1 MAGALA
7 SSSAST
13 SVLVALTLV
22 LLASI
27 ALAAPIVQPAGPIEL
42 SSMEILETGQGTEL
56 RVEADGPLIW
66 TQYRDEQGD
75 LVVELPNTRV
85 APTLGTR
92 LAGQGLLQGVE
103 VLSEDNGDRPLTRL
117 LIRTRDAAEHSLFV
131 DDRLLTLQFV
141 AVGSAQPTAV
151 AAETQPPAE
160 QAEPTVP
167 TVPTEEAP
175 SAAPEQTEVAVQ
187 PRGTSAGRGEET
199 SAAPVSAPATTG
211 LAATR
216 LIGVQA
222 VEGPDGIGERILG
235 DGEFNYSTFALESP
249 SRFVI
254 DLEGVVNTAPRPSV
268 AVDGAAVT
276 QVRVAQFEPYPNPVT
291 RVVLDLTQDTAPV
304 IQRGPDGLTLSFPS
318 AGASPSDDLVA
329 QLEPADAVE
338 PEAEAAVLVAETDAA
353 PPLQDPDDEAG
364 FDDSEFDDS
373 ETELAQVEGQEAP
386 ALEPLDDSAPI
397 EIVLSPDADDTGMED
412 EGVAAEETFDVAA
425 DSQEP
430 PEALQEPLFIEDTTR
445 RERPNLL
452 PGGEDVTLYEAQETS
467 PLAQADE
474 QRSGSQSPSF
484 GVQTVDNTRRWVG
497 EPVTMSLKDASI
509 TEVLRTIA
517 RVSDLNLVIQP
528 GVEGTVTVELVAV
541 PWDQALDQI
550 LKVNG
555 LGMQLDGNILR
566 VAQTETLQ
574 AEAVA
579 EQTLKQARALSVP
592 LTTVLK
598 RLSYARAT
606 DVSRILTQAQRSGGR
621 GGGGALG
628 RLGIITP
635 GGILSQRGTV
645 SVDARTNTLIIQ
657 ELPDYL
663 DTVIQVI
670 ENLDTPER
678 QVMIEA
684 RVVEATRNF
693 TRSLGVQWGLQGE
706 ASARYGNTTGLD
718 FPNNIAADG
727 GVQLLRGGNN
737 GSLNLSLGNV
747 LNSFQL
753 DVALRAA
760 ETEGLINIISA
771 PKVATLNNERASVQS
786 GLQIPIQTVANNT
799 VSVQFINATLR
810 LSVQPQVTAEG
821 TIIMDID
828 IQKREPLLAFA
839 VVGATNA
846 PISTRDAQTRVIVR
860 DGGTAVI
867 GGIYTIS
874 SNEGSDRV
882 PGLAN
887 VPILGHLFK
896 NRAKDTTNEELLI
909 FITPRVIQL

>member
-1 MAGALA
+1 MPS
-7 SSSAST
+7 SSSA
-13 SVLVALTLV
+13 
-22 LLASI
+22 
-27 ALAAPIVQPAGPIEL
+27 PPA
-42 SSMEILETGQGTEL
+42 TG
-56 RVEADGPLIW
+56 
-66 TQYRDEQGD
+66 
-75 LVVELPNTRV
+75 LP
-85 APTLGTR
+85 A
-92 LAGQGLLQGVE
+92 
-103 VLSEDNGDRPLTRL
+103 TRL
-117 LIRTRDAAEHSLFV
+117 LGVESITTAE
-131 DDRLLTLQFV
+131 
-141 AVGSAQPTAV
+141 G
-151 AAETQPPAE
+151 
-160 QAEPTVP
+160 
-167 TVPTEEAP
+167 
-175 SAAPEQTEVAVQ
+175 
-187 PRGTSAGRGEET
+187 AG
-199 SAAPVSAPATTG
+199 
-211 LAATR
+211 L
-216 LIGVQA
+216 
-222 VEGPDGIGERILG
+222 RILG
-235 DGEFNYSTFALESP
+235 DGEFNYSTFELENP
-249 SRFVI
+249 PRFVI
-254 DLEGVVNTAPRPSV
+254 DLKGVVNTSPRSSLAIEGS
-268 AVDGAAVT
+268 AVS
-276 QVRVAQFEPYPNPVT
+276 QVRMAQFEPYPNPVT
-291 RVVLDLTQDTAPV
+291 RVVLDLAEDSVPT
-304 IQRGPDGLTLSFPS
+304 IGRGPDGLVLSFSGAPS
-318 AGASPSDDLVA
+318 AGSSDALVA
-329 QLEPADAVE
+329 ELDDSASAVE
-338 PEAEAAVLVAETDAA
+338 PEPEPADVVAESEPTQEAETGLSEQDETFGEAADATEMEVAQAIEATGLETQSPETAAVDSQEAEASEAAAPRVLVALSDEPSEADTGSSVAAAEEFEVEEPFTTETSPSEGTLELAEAA
-353 PPLQDPDDEAG
+353 PLE
-364 FDDSEFDDS
+364 E
-373 ETELAQVEGQEAP
+373 EL
-386 ALEPLDDSAPI
+386 SAPI
-397 EIVLSPDADDTGMED
+397 EIVLSPED
-412 EGVAAEETFDVAA
+412 EQESLGVQEPFDVAA

-430 PEALQEPLFIEDTTR
+430 PEALQEPLFIEDTSR
-445 RERPNLL
+445 RERPTLIE
-452 PGGEDVTLYEAQETS
+452 GGRDVTLYEGQEPT
-467 PLAQADE
+467 PLQAQAE
-474 QRSGSQSPSF
+474 QRSGSAAPSF

-517 RVSDLNLVIQP
+517 RVSNLNLVIQP

-566 VAQTETLQ
+566 VAQTQVLQ

-598 RLSYARAT
+598 RLSYAKAS

-621 GGGGALG
+621 GGSLG
-628 RLGIITP
+628 RLGLVAP
-635 GGILSQRGTV
+635 AGILSQRGTV
-645 SVDARTNTLIIQ
+645 AIDNRTNTLIIQ

-684 RVVEATRNF
+684 RIVEATRNF
-693 TRSLGVQWGLQGE
+693 SRTLGVQWGLLGE
-706 ASARYGNTTGLD
+706 ASAQLGNSTGLQ
-718 FPNNIAADG
+718 FPNRIQADG

-737 GSLNLSLGNV
+737 GSLNLNLGNI

-753 DVALRAA
+753 DVALQAA
-760 ETEGLINIISA
+760 ESEGLINIISA

-867 GGIYTIS
+867 GGIYSIS
-874 SNEGSDRV
+874 SNEGTDRV

-887 VPILGHLFK
+887 IPILGHLFK
-896 NRAKDTTNEELLI
+896 NRAKDTSNEELLI